1 MQRFDKLISH
11 QPLAFIFI
19 ASWIAIWIVPWQSRV
34 QTAYPWL
41 STLIALLV
49 LILPGAALYA
59 LISGQIQPSTHHLT
73 FGFVFSHLVL
83 AVLGSTARL
92 VNLPFVF
99 VQQSMMLLGLGFGF
113 LWLSRVSIQETLIT
127 VKNQKWWDY
136 IPTLLILLL
145 AALMTIQR
153 VINDDDL
160 AYLARTVNWQS
171 MPAMNFKDV
180 YFGADKLDAVRF
192 WIMSTPYS
200 QAFLSGISGLPTL
213 VLLAGYYD
221 PFLAILAVLGSYQL
235 ARTLKLSQG
244 LANIAIASQ
253 IAFLALLWPYQHPGY
268 NFFSQISSDKSTAAF
283 VFFPVF
289 LQAILAGLNHSQRSM
304 VLAGLAAFSL
314 SMLHPIMLVFSIF
327 VAAGMLVFGY
337 QRHDQQKRIILLL
350 VLVLSMLPHII
361 LRFMPSEAQAAI
373 PFDSQSLSQ
382 SRGIEN
388 IVLIWEDSGLYG
400 LNPTTLAASIPFEEK
415 IPLHPAVLDW
425 GWMLFPVLAASF
437 SLTRFRQDELAQL
450 ILGAFLLG
458 VLVLIPVTGWLVGAV
473 VSAWMLERAPWVYP
487 FGLSIAFLLSVFP
500 TRKYLHWISWGISV
514 TVILLTMYTL
524 QLPNFSRMER
534 IVQRTREMA
543 QVGHFFDQQMANPGI
558 IIGSDKLNDF
568 IPTLSWKAKVISYR
582 PNDPS
587 YPYFYPESE
596 RIQRYED
603 QQAIFSNR
611 HSPED
616 RLKILQKY
624 KTRYILLES
633 GDAKPIQKLV
643 DTFPNLFKIHSV
655 GRFLVVEV
663 SDFNH

>member
-1 MQRFDKLISH
+1 MQRFGKLI
-11 QPLAFIFI
+11 PLYLLPFLFI
-19 ASWIAIWIVPWQSRV
+19 ASWVAIWVIPWQSRM
-34 QTAYPWL
+34 QIAYPWL

-59 LISGQIQPSTHHLT
+59 LVSGQIQPSTHHLT
-73 FGFVFSHLVL
+73 FGFVFSHLIL
-83 AVLGSTARL
+83 AVLGSIGRL
-92 VNLPFVF
+92 VNLPFVII
-99 VQQSMMLLGLGFGF
+99 QQSMLLLGLGLGSIWF
-113 LWLSRVSIQETLIT
+113 SRISIREIL
-127 VKNQKWWDY
+127 VALKNQKWLDY
-136 IPTLLILLL
+136 IPTFLILLL

-160 AYLARTVNWQS
+160 AYLARTISWQS

-192 WIMSTPYS
+192 WVMSTPYS
-200 QAFLSGISGLPTL
+200 QAFLSEISGLPTL

-221 PFLAILAVLGSYQL
+221 PFLAILSVLGTYQL
-235 ARTLKLSQG
+235 ARALKLSPT
-244 LANIAIASQ
+244 LSNTAIASQ
-253 IAFLALLWPYQHPGY
+253 LAFLALLWPYQHPGY

-289 LQAILAGLNHSQRSM
+289 LQAILAGLNNTRRSM

-314 SMLHPIMLVFSIF
+314 SMLHPVMLVFSIF
-327 VAAGMLVFGY
+327 VAGCMIVFGY
-337 QRHDQQKRIILLL
+337 QQHNLQKRIIILLIL
-350 VLVLSMLPHII
+350 AFSMFPHMI
-361 LRFMPSEAQAAI
+361 LRFLPNEAQAAI
-373 PFDSQSLSQ
+373 PFDTQSLSQ
-382 SRGIEN
+382 SRGIES

-400 LNPTTLAASIPFEEK
+400 LNPVTLAASVPFEEK

-425 GWMLFPVLAASF
+425 GWMLFPVLAAGLA
-437 SLTRFRQDELAQL
+437 LTRFRQDELAQL

-458 VLVLIPVTGWLVGAV
+458 ALVLIPVTGWLVGAV

-487 FGLSIAFLLSVFP
+487 FGLSIAFLLSFFP
-500 TRKYLHWISWGISV
+500 TRKYLHWVSWGISV

-543 QVGHFFDQQMANPGI
+543 QVGYFFDEQMANPGI

-587 YPYFYPESE
+587 YPYFYPEAE

-603 QQAIFSNR
+603 RLAIFSNQ

-624 KTRYILLES
+624 NARYILLES

-643 DTFPNLFKIHSV
+643 DTFPDVFTIHSV
-655 GRFLVVEV
+655 GRFLVVEIK
-663 SDFNH
+663 